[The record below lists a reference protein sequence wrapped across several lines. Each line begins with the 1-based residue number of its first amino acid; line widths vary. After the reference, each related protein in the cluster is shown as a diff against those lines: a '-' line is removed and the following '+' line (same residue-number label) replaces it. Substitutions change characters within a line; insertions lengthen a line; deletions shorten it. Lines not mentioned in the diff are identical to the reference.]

1 MSRKKEKKNAE
12 TMTIFEEQKKSK
24 LTAKKVLE
32 NVQKAE
38 KQKLKEGYSFI
49 LLSDGKTRVLRK
61 TKK

>member
-61 TKK
+61 IK

>member
-1 MSRKKEKKNAE
+1 
-12 TMTIFEEQKKSK
+12 MTIFEEQKKSK

-38 KQKLKEGYSFI
+38 KQKLKEGYSLI

-61 TKK
+61 IK